1 MMVLGQSMGL
11 NKNENILLES
21 EIIIIN
27 YFGALKDYFK
37 YAKSVFIGKSMVE
50 KLKND
55 SGQNPMEAA
64 KLKCKIYHGP
74 YVYNFEEIYK
84 ILSENNISK
93 KIQNYE
99 ELSKNLINDLEDPLK
114 QNSEVS
120 DQIKNLEYKTLTD
133 TMKLVNNFV
142 KNDIN

>member
-1 MMVLGQSMGL
+1 M
-11 NKNENILLES
+11 I
-21 EIIIIN
+21 
-27 YFGALKDYFK
+27 
-37 YAKSVFIGKSMVE
+37 E